1 MLCQFLEEVDYNT
14 AFKSLTETG
23 CHDCMDTYYD
33 CIWDVNILE
42 YLIYLQNKRGNR
54 DRAKQAIDRIGLL
67 ELNANNNEEIKR
79 EAANKRKVRF
89 MQALVRQYV
98 LWVTRLT
105 SKQAQ
110 VDEVVDV
117 TMMERKDCA
126 GSKLWQD
133 PQLVSMG
140 CTDEANYTIIRF
152 RSIFTL
158 VNISEIFVSSYT
170 LLWGNFTVQLENKP
184 LRTFKSSLYNLH

>member
-117 TMMERKDCA
+117 TMMERKVCA
-126 GSKLWQD
+126 GRKLWQD
-133 PQLVSMG
+133 L
-140 CTDEANYTIIRF
+140 
-152 RSIFTL
+152 
-158 VNISEIFVSSYT
+158 
-170 LLWGNFTVQLENKP
+170 
-184 LRTFKSSLYNLH
+184 

>member
-1 MLCQFLEEVDYNT
+1 MNLKVLALPESFTLLYLSTSLCCVQAGVLCQFLEEVDYNT

-98 LWVTRLT
+98 L
-105 SKQAQ
+105 
-110 VDEVVDV
+110 
-117 TMMERKDCA
+117 
-126 GSKLWQD
+126 
-133 PQLVSMG
+133 
-140 CTDEANYTIIRF
+140 
-152 RSIFTL
+152 
-158 VNISEIFVSSYT
+158 
-170 LLWGNFTVQLENKP
+170 
-184 LRTFKSSLYNLH
+184 

>member
-105 SKQAQ
+105 S
-110 VDEVVDV
+110 
-117 TMMERKDCA
+117 
-126 GSKLWQD
+126 
-133 PQLVSMG
+133 
-140 CTDEANYTIIRF
+140 
-152 RSIFTL
+152 
-158 VNISEIFVSSYT
+158 
-170 LLWGNFTVQLENKP
+170 
-184 LRTFKSSLYNLH
+184 